1 MPEERLISSI
11 NDSVKERARIEKINK
26 DFNELID
33 LKYRLSKP
41 KIKEIRKDIYRI
53 VNKKIKEAGKSLK
66 LEKNL
71 SKLKRYQNYDDIE
84 YRGIRGVKIYLVYQL
99 MKIITNQ

>member
-1 MPEERLISSI
+1 MNGIKGYKSMPEERLISSI

-33 LKYRLSKP
+33 LKDRFSKP

-53 VNKKIKEAGKSLK
+53 VNK
-66 LEKNL
+66 
-71 SKLKRYQNYDDIE
+71 R
-84 YRGIRGVKIYLVYQL
+84 
-99 MKIITNQ
+99 